1 MLGLHY
7 LDVIVLVLYFLVI
20 LYVGVFKGGKE
31 TKNLK
36 DFFIAGGKWGPMVS
50 FIFVFASAIAGN
62 EAVVVAK
69 GGYTGGLSGVWYWW
83 SFLFATPIYYLF
95 STYFKRAR
103 VYNLSE
109 FLEMRYG
116 KPIASFYSLIAG
128 ILCMLHIGMFLLAIG
143 KILAG
148 MIAFHPDF
156 SMNVSICIWAI
167 ALIVGAYVGTGGMM
181 SALLTD
187 ILQGLMCL
195 LILGFIGLPFLW
207 NEVGGFE
214 SLQALPKETWSM
226 YSDSMTWKTILAL
239 NLAALTGGIAA
250 PWIFNWISVSKDE
263 KAATQTG
270 WGHFW
275 KRFVTLIFAF
285 YGILFLIY
293 NTNILAYEDPIL
305 AQTITQDPE
314 VAWGIVMNRI
324 LPPVFLGLLVASFFA
339 AAMSSADTYATTSS
353 AMFVDFLY
361 RKMVKPGKS
370 EKHYLTSARLWVII
384 SILIAATS
392 TTFIGTIS
400 QYIKLTFNL
409 LCFLGI
415 PIYFSVVWKK
425 SNRVGAWVSFISGI
439 GSYIVIVFYTSVQN
453 NLSFVEAINPAFE
466 IAVFVSAAFS
476 IIGMVIGSLLG
487 KPEKESRVMKFH
499 VILNT
504 PIGQEK
510 RLIEAGIVLPG
521 LDLEDRESP
530 KEDQDKISRLY
541 SIDAEDKVFGKDS
554 NIELRRERTH
564 TWYFPGFIRITI
576 ACFALILI
584 TWGLLQVL
592 F

>member
-7 LDVIVLVLYFLVI
+7 LDALVLILYFLVI

-36 DFFIAGGKWGPMVS
+36 DFFIAGGKWGPIVS

-83 SFLFATPIYYLF
+83 SFLFATPVYFLF

-116 KPIASFYSLIAG
+116 RPLASFYSLVAG
-128 ILCMLHIGMFLLAIG
+128 VLCVLYIGMFLLAIG

-148 MIAFHPDF
+148 MIEFHTDF
-156 SMNVSICIWAI
+156 STNVSICIWAI

-195 LILGFIGLPFLW
+195 FILGFIGLPFLW
-207 NEVGGFE
+207 SEVGGFE
-214 SLQALPKETWSM
+214 SLQALPGETWSM
-226 YSDSMTWKTILAL
+226 SSESMTWTTILAL
-239 NLAALTGGIAA
+239 NVAALTGGIAA
-250 PWIFNWISVSKDE
+250 PWIFNWISISRNE

-275 KRFVTLIFAF
+275 KRIITLVFAI

-293 NTNILAYEDPIL
+293 NTNILAIEDPL
-305 AQTITQDPE
+305 LSQTISQDPE
-314 VAWGIVMNRI
+314 VAWGIVMKRI

-339 AAMSSADTYATTSS
+339 AAMSSADTYATTSA
-353 AMFVDFLY
+353 AMFVDHLY
-361 RKMVKPGKS
+361 RKVIKPGKS
-370 EKHYLTSARLWVII
+370 ERHYLTSARAWVIV
-384 SILIAATS
+384 SILIAAIS
-392 TTFIGTIS
+392 TGYIGTIS

-409 LCFLGI
+409 MCFLGV
-415 PIYFSVVWKK
+415 PIYFGVVWKR
-425 SNRVGAWVSFISGI
+425 SNRTGAWVSFISGI
-439 GSYIVIVFYTSVQN
+439 TSYIIIVFYTAVRN
-453 NLSFVEAINPAFE
+453 NLTFVEAIDPAFE
-466 IAVFVSAAFS
+466 VSVFVSAAFS
-476 IIGMVIGSLLG
+476 IVGMAAGSVLG
-487 KPEKESRVMKFH
+487 PPESESLVKKFH

-504 PIGQEK
+504 PIGQEQ
-510 RLIEAGIVLPG
+510 RLIDAGIVLPALG
-521 LDLEDRESP
+521 NEEG
-530 KEDQDKISRLY
+530 KEDFQEIDDLYRL
-541 SIDAEDKVFGKDS
+541 DAEDKFFGVDS
-554 NIELRRERTH
+554 GIELRREKSLP
-564 TWYFPGFIRITI
+564 WYFPGFIRITI

-592 F
+592 FR